1 MCDREN
7 LEILLRMA
15 RRARQPS
22 FKPLKMERLNLFL
35 ASWQGLVNRGEDTED
50 LQDRLDQLF
59 GFPAPADAWEKQIL
73 PARMAPY
80 YCSWLD
86 SLMQGSGLRWFGCGA
101 KKLAF
106 AFADDLEL
114 FLGRPGGT
122 GAEPAEC
129 DAAPDAVSQLF
140 PRKIGSYSLA
150 DIVRFSKSDSR
161 AVTRRLWELAW
172 KGLVNN
178 DTFAA
183 VRQGILTAFV
193 PPSFRSD
200 RHRSLKPG
208 RGRWSMPQPFPGS
221 WRALGLENVE
231 RDSIDEFELVKDRVR
246 QLLNRYGILFRQLLS
261 YEQPLL
267 QWGSIF
273 RALRLMEFLG
283 EILSGHFFE
292 GIPGI
297 QFISHEAFR
306 FLNEPLPE
314 DRVFWMNAADPASLC
329 GMKLDS
335 LKGVLPSRIPSTHL
349 VYQGERLVLISRRNG
364 RVLTFRFSS
373 DDLRVPEYLSFFK
386 VLLSREFSPEKVIT
400 VETINGKQAQQ
411 SEFAG
416 PLREFGFSG
425 GYKGLELVKRY

>member
-1 MCDREN
+1 MSAIERDHELTATDAAERIKGKIISVRLPGSSIRMICAVESTERIARAFSIDRDPLDARDLFSGKPLETKVFRLRKGGPGNNAEPNGERQSNQPLSDLFAQWISFYGPITKSFITETLGIDGESQDSLLAGLVETEVLILDLLTESAAEPEVCDREN

-193 PPSFRSD
+193 PQASVAAVT
-200 RHRSLKPG
+200 G
-208 RGRWSMPQPFPGS
+208 R
-221 WRALGLENVE
+221 
-231 RDSIDEFELVKDRVR
+231 
-246 QLLNRYGILFRQLLS
+246 
-261 YEQPLL
+261 
-267 QWGSIF
+267 
-273 RALRLMEFLG
+273 
-283 EILSGHFFE
+283 
-292 GIPGI
+292 
-297 QFISHEAFR
+297 
-306 FLNEPLPE
+306 
-314 DRVFWMNAADPASLC
+314 
-329 GMKLDS
+329 
-335 LKGVLPSRIPSTHL
+335 
-349 VYQGERLVLISRRNG
+349 
-364 RVLTFRFSS
+364 
-373 DDLRVPEYLSFFK
+373 
-386 VLLSREFSPEKVIT
+386 
-400 VETINGKQAQQ
+400 
-411 SEFAG
+411 
-416 PLREFGFSG
+416 
-425 GYKGLELVKRY
+425 